1 MSVINTN
8 QIDKFN
14 NQLESITDTLDGYFA
29 DLQKQIDNSSNNV
42 QNILDESCKDISDKI
57 TEQLAPIRQQ
67 IINIFK
73 GQYTIIEEK
82 ISPILPLVNA
92 SVSLDTVVDIVTS
105 IIAIITAPYQPY
117 IQITTQLIPLVLE
130 LSSNIQKIVNYSPK
144 INLPDG
150 IVMPNLEIDIE
161 PITAEDITG

>member
-8 QIDKFN
+8 QIDEFN
-14 NQLESITDTLDGYFA
+14 NQLQSITDTLDVYFA
-29 DLQKQIDNSSNNV
+29 DLQKQIDNSNNNV
-42 QNILDESCKDISDKI
+42 QNILDDSCKDISDKT

-73 GQYTIIEEK
+73 GQYTTIEEK
-82 ISPILPLVNA
+82 ISPILPLINA
-92 SVSLDTVVDIVTS
+92 SVSLDTVVDVVTS

-117 IQITTQLIPLVLE
+117 IQITTQLIPKVLE

-150 IVMPNLEIDIE
+150 LIMPNLEINIE